1 MTTNTN
7 VADPA
12 VWNLPDSEICTAAL
26 QLVHNVSPAF
36 LANHCVRSYLFGR
49 ELATAQASAPVPTTT
64 RNWFFSSPVRC
75 TTSASPSTAAAASDS
90 RSMAPTPRS
99 ASCASTTSPK
109 TGSPPVWQA
118 IALHTSVGGLA
129 HRFGPEQSVTHFG
142 ISLDINGFGTEQLPP
157 GFAER
162 VHAAFPRH
170 DLGYAITDLIAQ
182 GTAADPTKA
191 PPFSFP
197 AHVHE
202 LINGGRL
209 TFLDVVAAS
218 PWGDRPP
225 R

>member
-49 ELATAQASAPVPTTT
+49 ELATAQGLRAGADYDEELVFLACALHDLGITEYGGGSQRFEVDGADAA
-64 RNWFFSSPVRC
+64 VRFLREHNV
-75 TTSASPSTAAAASDS
+75 TEDRLT
-90 RSMAPTPRS
+90 
-99 ASCASTTSPK
+99 
-109 TGSPPVWQA
+109 PVWQA
-118 IALHTSVGGLA
+118 IALHTSVGLA

-218 PWGDRPP
+218 PWGDRP